1 MAEFRCDGQGMN
13 RIREQLEQ
21 IRDILED
28 TYVVGRS
35 VQTEIESE
43 GVWQGEAQKTMAAF
57 MDILVQYHKDLGH
70 GGCSPINQAI
80 EGLGELQVHL
90 GGFYDS
96 WPEWREIQ
104 RIC

>member
-1 MAEFRCDGQGMN
+1 MVKFRCDGQGMN

-28 TYVVGRS
+28 TYVVGSS
-35 VQTEIESE
+35 VQSEIESE
-43 GVWQGEAQKTMAAF
+43 DAWQGEAQKTMAAF

-70 GGCSPINQAI
+70 QGGSPVSQAI
-80 EGLGELQVHL
+80 EGLEELQDHL
-90 GGFYDS
+90 DGFYDS

-104 RIC
+104 KIC